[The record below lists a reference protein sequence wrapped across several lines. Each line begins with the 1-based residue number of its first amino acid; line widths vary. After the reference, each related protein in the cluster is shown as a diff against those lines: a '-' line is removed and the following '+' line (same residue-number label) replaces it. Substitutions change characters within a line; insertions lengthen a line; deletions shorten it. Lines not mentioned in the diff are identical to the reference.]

1 MRVAARC
8 VNSDVKTMCSTTAA
22 TRVAAR
28 QRAVCERGLSG
39 KTTFGQSLQSG
50 LIRRVR
56 TGIASGIKSW
66 GHHLSAHLQ
75 YAITVILSA
84 GVQWT

>member
-1 MRVAARC
+1 MSFC
-8 VNSDVKTMCSTTAA
+8 VVSVTAETDCSLTVPLSVTA
-22 TRVAAR
+22 V
-28 QRAVCERGLSG
+28 SG